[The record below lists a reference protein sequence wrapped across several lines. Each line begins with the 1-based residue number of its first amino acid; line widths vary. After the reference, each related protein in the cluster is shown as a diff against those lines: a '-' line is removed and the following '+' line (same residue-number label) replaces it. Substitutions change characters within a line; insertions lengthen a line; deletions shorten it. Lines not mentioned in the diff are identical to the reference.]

1 MNANNTKYNRNTMQ
15 LIFLN
20 THVVIQTVY
29 KMVYRQKTNI
39 TLDMIFVRNVYM
51 CNWYTIKA
59 E

>member
-1 MNANNTKYNRNTMQ
+1 MPTIQSIIGTPCS
-15 LIFLN
+15 LFLN

-29 KMVYRQKTNI
+29 KMVYRQKTKI